1 MSMLWRR
8 KAAKEGPDE
17 SGRGISVDDALT
29 LMPKGA
35 VVADVRKRREF
46 ERGHLPGS
54 RLVDIKAIR
63 ADPVDAIWGDD
74 PLADTSKPVIVVSS
88 TGLRANGAAALL
100 RQEGRDAFAL
110 AGGLAA
116 WVQDGQVLI
125 PGPQR

>member
-1 MSMLWRR
+1 MSGAAR
-8 KAAKEGPDE
+8 AAKRTRDKWQKHRLGCFIRTYLRFLQRPDPWTP
-17 SGRGISVDDALT
+17 A
-29 LMPKGA
+29 
-35 VVADVRKRREF
+35 
-46 ERGHLPGS
+46 
-54 RLVDIKAIR
+54 
-63 ADPVDAIWGDD
+63 
-74 PLADTSKPVIVVSS
+74 S